1 LNCRHAPKSNA
12 VLVIFYPTCVLQLD
26 AFSVVNVCLF
36 LNKSERCIQPIKY
49 FNDGGLGCDSCRKT
63 YASGESL
70 QAQELQNTNI
80 KNIKSVNNG
89 ARLFIELYS
98 PDM

>member
-1 LNCRHAPKSNA
+1 MISKLYLTIH
-12 VLVIFYPTCVLQLD
+12 VILKHDCV
-26 AFSVVNVCLF
+26 
-36 LNKSERCIQPIKY
+36 KKR
-49 FNDGGLGCDSCRKT
+49 NDGGLVCDSCRKT

-70 QAQELQNTNI
+70 QAQELPNTNI

-98 PDM
+98 AAV